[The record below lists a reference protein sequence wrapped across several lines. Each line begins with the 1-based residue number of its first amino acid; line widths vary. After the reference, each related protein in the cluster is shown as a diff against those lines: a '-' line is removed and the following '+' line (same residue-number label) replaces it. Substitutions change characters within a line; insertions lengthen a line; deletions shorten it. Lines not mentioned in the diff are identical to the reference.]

1 MPWKNIHYARKAK
14 KLAAARAE
22 MDEKK
27 ELEEDERLKKKERF
41 LLKDFNGVVKAGEMM
56 LVVGRPGSGC
66 TTFLK
71 ALAGLHDGYAG
82 VDGDIYYG
90 DMTGDKALKPYKTDV
105 IFNPE
110 EDIFDPNLTV
120 GRTLDFA
127 LRMNTPA
134 PGARMPNE
142 EGGDAMTDVE
152 YREKMKKDLT
162 EVLGLSHTLDTKV
175 GDQYVRGVSGGEKK
189 RVSIAE
195 VLTSGASVQM
205 WDNATRGLDADT
217 ALRYTRI
224 IRALTD
230 VQRNASVVSLYQAG
244 NGIYD
249 QFDKVTVI
257 AEGQL
262 IYYGPR
268 TEARGYFEDMGFVHP
283 GGGNT
288 ADFLTSV
295 TALNERQVKDGADVP
310 DNATDLARV
319 YANSEIARRMK
330 AELDEHLG
338 SEALHSDTVQA
349 QEEIQRQKDKRAI
362 KRLPQRANFATQ
374 VKAALIRDYQQRWGD
389 QWTFW
394 ARQFTTTLQALLA
407 GSTFYM
413 VSDNTGGLFTRG
425 GVIFLT
431 ILNPSLISL
440 AETTAAF
447 SGRAVTSKHKAF
459 SMYRPS
465 AVYIAQ
471 TIGDLPIF
479 FLQIALY
486 TIIIYFMTGLKRDPG
501 LYFTYLLITYVTTLC
516 TTAFF
521 RFIGYSFGTFENAS
535 KVSGFMFSVIVTYAG
550 AYF

>member
-1 MPWKNIHYARKAK
+1 MRGVGSADDVTYAPDVGAIIMPWKNIHYARKAK

-22 MDEKK
+22 LDEKT

-152 YREKMKKDLT
+152 YRDKMKKDLT
-162 EVLGLSHTLDTKV
+162 DVLGLSHTLDTKV

-217 ALRYTRI
+217 ALRYTRV

-230 VQRNASVVSLYQAG
+230 IQRNASVVSLYQAG
-244 NGIYD
+244 NGI
-249 QFDKVTVI
+249 
-257 AEGQL
+257 
-262 IYYGPR
+262 
-268 TEARGYFEDMGFVHP
+268 
-283 GGGNT
+283 
-288 ADFLTSV
+288 
-295 TALNERQVKDGADVP
+295 
-310 DNATDLARV
+310 
-319 YANSEIARRMK
+319 
-330 AELDEHLG
+330 
-338 SEALHSDTVQA
+338 
-349 QEEIQRQKDKRAI
+349 
-362 KRLPQRANFATQ
+362 
-374 VKAALIRDYQQRWGD
+374 
-389 QWTFW
+389 
-394 ARQFTTTLQALLA
+394 
-407 GSTFYM
+407 
-413 VSDNTGGLFTRG
+413 
-425 GVIFLT
+425 
-431 ILNPSLISL
+431 
-440 AETTAAF
+440 
-447 SGRAVTSKHKAF
+447 
-459 SMYRPS
+459 
-465 AVYIAQ
+465 
-471 TIGDLPIF
+471 
-479 FLQIALY
+479 
-486 TIIIYFMTGLKRDPG
+486 
-501 LYFTYLLITYVTTLC
+501 
-516 TTAFF
+516 
-521 RFIGYSFGTFENAS
+521 
-535 KVSGFMFSVIVTYAG
+535 
-550 AYF
+550 